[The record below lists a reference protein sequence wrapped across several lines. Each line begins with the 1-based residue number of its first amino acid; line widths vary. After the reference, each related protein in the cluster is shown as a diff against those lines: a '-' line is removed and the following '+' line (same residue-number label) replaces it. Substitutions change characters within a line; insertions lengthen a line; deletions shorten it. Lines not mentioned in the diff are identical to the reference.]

1 MDKHQDDQ
9 DRIVS
14 TGERPVKSDMVK
26 DQPVSSEDERIVSV
40 NPSPAAVIIG
50 PSSDATEQP
59 KSSDVG
65 GERSTPHP
73 LNLYASQEQSISY
86 GGYGSNTGTWDG
98 YSQYLNA
105 DGMHV
110 VSPVIYNDN
119 PSLLFHSGYGFNPE
133 IAYGQYS
140 PVATPLPSVMV
151 DGQLYSTQQVP
162 FSPSYYPQPSPPS
175 MSHISSAIPVSP
187 TELMTSES
195 NRTDN
200 MAFGPGSGYLV
211 NFRSF
216 SGGDPSGHLGSS
228 ALASPAI
235 YPPPMGILGSY
246 EHSVGQISHQQG
258 PAHGFG
264 LISSSYTGRYP
275 HGSSYQSSNFGDAS
289 LSYSFGNDRNRL
301 TVDKSRRRERD
312 WDSICVFNSS
322 HDGFNDRN
330 RGPRASKLKGK
341 NASDQSSYNAKKM
354 GLSASGINLDSFN
367 RLDFVTDYE
376 DAKFFIIKSFSEDNV
391 HKSIKY
397 SVWASTPHGNKKLDA
412 AYHEAQRIKGSCPVF
427 LFFSVNASGQFCG
440 VAEMVGSVDFEK
452 DADYWQQDRWS
463 GQFPVQWHIIKDV
476 PNIRFRHILLENN
489 DNKPVTHSRD
499 CQEVN
504 LKQGIELLKI
514 FSDYDARTSIID
526 DFEFYDERE
535 KSLKER
541 KVRQQACST
550 TDGSDSLAV
559 DSVKEISNSF
569 DEALKLK
576 GNSSEEVSGTE
587 LNISS
592 KTDASAIFEHDSV
605 DQISDSLSQVL
616 QLEKGDKEIVGQS
629 ERSGGHHSESVD
641 KKAATV
647 VSTGSA

>member
-40 NPSPAAVIIG
+40 NPSPAAVITG

-65 GERSTPHP
+65 GERSTPHA

-162 FSPSYYPQPSPPS
+162 FSPSYYPQPSPP
-175 MSHISSAIPVSP
+175 
-187 TELMTSES
+187 
-195 NRTDN
+195 R
-200 MAFGPGSGYLV
+200 SGYLV

-246 EHSVGQISHQQG
+246 EHSVGQISHQQR
-258 PAHGFG
+258 PVHGFG

-341 NASDQSSYNAKKM
+341 NASDQSSFSAKKM

-463 GQFPVQWHIIKDV
+463 GQFPVHWHIIKDV

-550 TDGSDSLAV
+550 TDASDSLAV
-559 DSVKEISNSF
+559 DSVREISNSF

>member
-40 NPSPAAVIIG
+40 NPSPAAVITG

-65 GERSTPHP
+65 GERSTPHA

-195 NRTDN
+195 NSTDN

-246 EHSVGQISHQQG
+246 EHSVGQISHQQR
-258 PAHGFG
+258 PVHGFG

-341 NASDQSSYNAKKM
+341 NASDQSSFSAKKM

-463 GQFPVQWHIIKDV
+463 GQFPVHWHIIKDV

-550 TDGSDSLAV
+550 TDASDSLAV
-559 DSVKEISNSF
+559 DSVREISNSF